1 MQTNQG
7 DYKLFEDRLIGPSV
21 NFKAPKASLSPK
33 YTEISRAAE
42 LELKKG
48 AFRSKHI
55 RSWSRQDDMGVP
67 VQLKRLGYLDSFFLQ
82 NTLRFF
88 RQSLPTQWLKTYFQ
102 KSALLDDLEIV
113 IHNGFDQILSDN
125 PITNTPFVRD
135 IYSHKRFKFN
145 SRYLRY
151 VYITGQIIKYGL
163 LEKDKSQVHVDIG
176 NFYGGLQALLK
187 KYFPETTFVSVE
199 LPHQL
204 YRSFLFHEELYP
216 GVKKFVGLQEFN
228 NYVNDTERKPSFVY
242 LLPQNFDAIS
252 QLQKIDLLSN
262 FLSFGEMSNEN
273 FKSYFQSP
281 TMEKTEKFYFVNRF
295 ISSPSI
301 DPTFDSKI
309 DLPNYFLKDRKVRL
323 LDVFPIHHYMLTYR
337 RMLGKIGYRN
347 ASSPQF
353 ELIQESV

>member
-1 MQTNQG
+1 M
-7 DYKLFEDRLIGPSV
+7 
-21 NFKAPKASLSPK
+21 
-33 YTEISRAAE
+33 
-42 LELKKG
+42 
-48 AFRSKHI
+48 
-55 RSWSRQDDMGVP
+55 
-67 VQLKRLGYLDSFFLQ
+67 
-82 NTLRFF
+82 
-88 RQSLPTQWLKTYFQ
+88 
-102 KSALLDDLEIV
+102 
-113 IHNGFDQILSDN
+113 
-125 PITNTPFVRD
+125 
-135 IYSHKRFKFN
+135 
-145 SRYLRY
+145 
-151 VYITGQIIKYGL
+151 
-163 LEKDKSQVHVDIG
+163 
-176 NFYGGLQALLK
+176 
-187 KYFPETTFVSVE
+187 
-199 LPHQL
+199 
-204 YRSFLFHEELYP
+204 
-216 GVKKFVGLQEFN
+216 
-228 NYVNDTERKPSFVY
+228 
-242 LLPQNFDAIS
+242 PQNFDAIS